1 VHKIKDKQEVM
12 SETSSDRRKMK
23 ELIELHQEGYSY
35 RKIASLVHLSLRDVT
50 KFVNLASNKIMS
62 TSVTSIHDEII
73 LEYRV
78 NLLRSEVKELESHRK
93 NLKDEINNL
102 RAQKYNLL
110 IQLQARQSEL
120 DVVKR
125 DLEYERF
132 SKEILKDIFTESSEI
147 DY

>member
-1 VHKIKDKQEVM
+1 
-12 SETSSDRRKMK
+12 
-23 ELIELHQEGYSY
+23 
-35 RKIASLVHLSLRDVT
+35 
-50 KFVNLASNKIMS
+50 
-62 TSVTSIHDEII
+62 
-73 LEYRV
+73 
-78 NLLRSEVKELESHRK
+78 VKELESHRK